1 MIASVRH
8 QAPPQQ
14 AGRDFVVRGLAGEL
28 DILNVR
34 RLREVADY
42 AATPEL
48 APVSPI
54 SAAET
59 FDRYVQHTLPD
70 LPSGSAA

>member
-8 QAPPQQ
+8 LPPTQL
-14 AGRDFVVRGLAGEL
+14 AGRDFVMRGLAGEV
-28 DILNVR
+28 DILDLR